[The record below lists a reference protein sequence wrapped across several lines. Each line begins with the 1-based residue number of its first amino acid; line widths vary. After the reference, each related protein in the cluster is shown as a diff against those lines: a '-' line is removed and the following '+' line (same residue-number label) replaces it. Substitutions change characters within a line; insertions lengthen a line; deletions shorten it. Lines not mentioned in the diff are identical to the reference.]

1 MSLYHKGY
9 FYYCEIMNLMAEK
22 IKPYQSCSKSV
33 FLILGIIFI
42 GWISLFSIF
51 LIIQGAWPVSIF
63 LGLEYLVIFYLIRLY
78 FEEKNI
84 KDEIN
89 IDQKEISIKKYKG
102 DKLLHSSKFSTY
114 WSKVFFTKLKNKS
127 KLSIRESDKET
138 ELASFLHADLK
149 KSLYL
154 RIKKQLLIINS

>member
-1 MSLYHKGY
+1 MNSLN
-9 FYYCEIMNLMAEK
+9 EN

-42 GWISLFSIF
+42 SWISLFSIF

-63 LGLEYLVIFYLIRLY
+63 LGLEYLIVFYLIRLY
-78 FEEKNI
+78 FREKNI

-114 WSKVFFTKLKNKS
+114 WSKVFFTKFKNKS
-127 KLSIRESDKET
+127 KLSIRESNKET
-138 ELASFLHADLK
+138 EVATFLHSDLK
-149 KSLYL
+149 EKLYF
-154 RIKKQLLIINS
+154 RIRERLLSKNF